1 LLFRTDIVTT
11 FSGETLRN
19 LRAVSSLAVGI
30 LVWALVFAGC
40 SGSGTVSITLAPA
53 SGQSLNPGQT
63 TTITATVTND
73 TNSEGVTWTLSGPG
87 TLSGNT
93 TISVVYTAPTI
104 ISVGTTATITAT
116 SVANS
121 TVTATESI
129 TLNSVLTI
137 TTTSLS
143 AATLGVAY
151 DAFVNATGAPAP
163 FTWSVISGSL
173 PPGLS
178 FETSSSSTSAEITGT
193 PTVLGISNFSVQ
205 VTDSEDATVTQALS
219 ITVNKP
225 PPLSVATGS
234 LPDGTVDIPYSQT
247 LQASSGVPPYTWSL
261 AGGTLLPAGLTL
273 DPTSG
278 SITGTPI
285 VTGTTEFT
293 VEVRDSSTP
302 TPQIATANL
311 SITID
316 PGSTNNSKLTGHYA
330 FLVSGFDSNTPPL
343 PLFVAAGS
351 FVADG
356 AGNISGG
363 VMDINDTLGNEPAN
377 PTFSGTYSIGQ
388 NGLGFMTINI
398 ATAPPSVRTFAL
410 SMMAG
415 GNANIIEFDDSTG
428 GFGAGSAR
436 DSGVLLQQDTSAFSS
451 TPINATY
458 AFGFSGIDSSQNRFG
473 MAGVFQSDGAGH
485 LSNGALDSDDAG
497 SLSSNLPFSGTYTA
511 AASSG
516 RGTMTITTANG
527 PAVYSFYVVNA
538 AELLVMG
545 IDTFAPGG
553 NPLISGTVLQQSNNG
568 SFTDGDLNGP
578 GVFEVTAL
586 DASTAESQ
594 IGLFSGGGGGTFS
607 MTSDQNTGGTLTSAP
622 LVGTGSYSVGPN
634 GRTTLTWLSGSD
646 FQNAPPTLYP
656 QPVLYLVSPNQAFII
671 GVDSAVSFGFMTAQ
685 SSFSLSGTYAG
696 GSLAPVDPAISNVV
710 SIALAGSGNLNV
722 TADVSNGNG
731 LSQSQVSE
739 GTTTPDAH
747 GRVVVTENTTTTEV
761 LYLVS
766 PSEFFALAADKT
778 ARVDIFQR

>member
-1 LLFRTDIVTT
+1 LICRFCFPSSGLLFRTDIVTT

-19 LRAVSSLAVGI
+19 LRAVSLLAVGI
-30 LVWALVFAGC
+30 FVWALLFAGC
-40 SGSGTVSITLAPA
+40 SGGTITITLEPA
-53 SGQSLNPGQT
+53 SGLALNPGQT
-63 TTITATVTND
+63 TTITAVLTND
-73 TNSEGVTWTLSGPG
+73 TTNAGVTWILSGPG

-93 TISVVYTAPTI
+93 TTSVVYTAPTI
-104 ISVGTTATITAT
+104 ISVSTTATITAT

-143 AATLGVAY
+143 AATLGVPY
-151 DAFVNATGAPAP
+151 DAFVNAAGAPAP
-163 FTWSVISGSL
+163 FTWSVISGTL

-178 FETSSSSTSAEITGT
+178 FETSSTSTSAEIIGT
-193 PTVLGISNFSVQ
+193 PTVLGTSSFSVQ

-234 LPDGTVDIPYSQT
+234 LPDGTVNIPYSQT

-285 VTGTTEFT
+285 VTGTTNFT
-293 VEVRDSSTP
+293 VEVKDSSTP
-302 TPQIATANL
+302 TPQIANANL
-311 SITID
+311 SITVE
-316 PGSTNNSKLTGHYA
+316 PGATDNSRLSGHYA
-330 FLVSGFDSNTPPL
+330 FLVSGFNSNPPPAL

-363 VMDINDTLGNEPAN
+363 VMDINDTGSEPVN
-377 PTFSGTYSIGQ
+377 PSFTGTYSIGQ
-388 NGLGFMTINI
+388 NGLGFMTISI
-398 ATAPPSVRTFAL
+398 SSGGSRTFAL
-410 SMMAG
+410 SMMAN
-415 GNANIIEFDDSTG
+415 GNAKIIEFDDSTG
-428 GFGAGSAR
+428 GFGDGSAR

-451 TPINATY
+451 APVNATY
-458 AFGFSGIDSSQNRFG
+458 AFGFSGIDSSLNRFG

-485 LSNGALDSDDAG
+485 LTSGELDSDDAG
-497 SLSSNLPFSGTYTA
+497 TLSSSLPFTGSYTA
-511 AASSG
+511 VASTG
-516 RGTMTITTANG
+516 RGTMTISTANG

-553 NPLISGTVLQQSNNG
+553 NPLASGTVLQQSCSG
-568 SFTDGDLNGP
+568 CFSAASFNTPG
-578 GVFEVTAL
+578 GVFELTAL
-586 DASTAESQ
+586 DSSTTESQ
-594 IGLFSGGGGGTFS
+594 VGLFSGSGGGSFTLF
-607 MTSDQNTGGTLTSAP
+607 SDQNTAGALTSP
-622 LVGTGSYSVGPN
+622 SGTGTYSVAPN
-634 GRTTLTWLSGSD
+634 GRMTLPTGSG
-646 FQNAPPTLYP
+646 FQNSL
-656 QPVLYLVSPNQAFII
+656 PVVYLVTVNEGFIV
-671 GVDSAVSFGFMTAQ
+671 GTDTAVSFGFMAPQ
-685 SSFSLSGTYAG
+685 ASFGLSGTYAG
-696 GSLAPVDPAISNVV
+696 GSLAPVDPSISNVV

-731 LSQSQVSE
+731 LSQSQVAES
-739 GTTTPDAH
+739 TTPPDAH
-747 GRVVVTENTTTTEV
+747 GRVVVTENTNTTEI

-766 PSEFFALAADKT
+766 TTEFFALAADQT
-778 ARVDIFQR
+778 ARVDIFQQ